1 MCVQG
6 RAKRIVVARVRPK
19 TAHARRP
26 RVITLANAARATSAR
41 ARVTRILVDDG
52 HACDRRPRA
61 YARESPTSTRRRPSR
76 AHIRYARRNRAY
88 RSVGTRANAF
98 DDTSAYAEKSRLRPG
113 ACVHDYPA
121 TTPTKP
127 SAAGSAR
134 TGAVRRT
141 VDADTR
147 VPRRPCDLIYRGAS
161 TRDSFCTAGN
171 RPSDRRGPGLF
182 GHEGRNLRSTCRCSH
197 NLRITRRRAVSCGLH
212 RPTSQVIHRSG
223 LSTFYFSIKN
233 IYRYEEE
240 KDDVRRSPPVRR
252 RRVRAR
258 ARARDTR
265 VYRRVRRKVIA
276 E

>member
-1 MCVQG
+1 MRSTTARL
-6 RAKRIVVARVRPK
+6 RARIADEYTTTTVARP
-19 TAHARRP
+19 HS
-26 RVITLANAARATSAR
+26 ICAA
-41 ARVTRILVDDG
+41 
-52 HACDRRPRA
+52 
-61 YARESPTSTRRRPSR
+61 
-76 AHIRYARRNRAY
+76 NRAY

-98 DDTSAYAEKSRLRPG
+98 DDTSAYAEKSRLGPG

-127 SAAGSAR
+127 SAADSAR

-223 LSTFYFSIKN
+223 LSTFYFSIKKY
-233 IYRYEEE
+233 IPRYT
-240 KDDVRRSPPVRR
+240 KRRETTLVALPPRSASPS
-252 RRVRAR
+252 AR
-258 ARARDTR
+258 ALASARDTR
-265 VYRRVRRKVIA
+265 VCRRVRRKVIA
-276 E
+276 EKRRALTRPRSTGLPLGYEEPLSSRVCYTHARTRVRTRCGLLRRR